1 MTPSVPNDAPQ
12 SLWVLVE
19 EAARRWPDDAM
30 LVSRQGDHC
39 TFSQFRERAVRMAAG
54 LAISGVR
61 RGDVVSWTLP
71 TWVDTIVMTAA
82 LSRLGAVQNPIIGI
96 YRDREVRFCIT
107 QARTR
112 HLITPGRFANFDF
125 AEMGRRLSAE
135 RGIGH
140 LVVQPGAFPVG
151 DPPTL
156 TQFVVPQERVT
167 QWICYTSGTAADPK
181 GARHADSTVGAF
193 AGAMAACM
201 DVVHGDRYAL
211 VFPFPHIGG
220 IGLLFMT
227 LLTGCTHLLDE
238 TVDARSTVE
247 FLAAER
253 CTHAGTGTPFFN
265 MYLAAQSTRT
275 VPLFPALKACPAGGA
290 PTALA
295 LHERVATELG
305 APVVSSWGLTEAPVV
320 TSGRLTDS
328 VVKLRSTE
336 GQPLPGVEVRVA
348 DIHGE
353 VCPSGVVG
361 ELLVRAP
368 QLMLGYQDPGLDH
381 DAFDADGFYR
391 TGDLGFVDI
400 DGYVTISGRLK
411 DVIIRNGENVAA
423 REVEDLLLA
432 LPGITDT
439 AVIGLPDERTGE
451 SVCAVVVAPGRDLD
465 LDVVRSALTAA
476 GLRRQALPDRLELR
490 MSLPRGPAGKVL
502 KRQLIDELTVRP
514 TVDPTLRPTKRPT
527 VDPTVVRT
535 DRSHSGD
542 L

>member
-1 MTPSVPNDAPQ
+1 MTPADPRNAPP

-19 EAARRWPDDAM
+19 EAARRWPDDPM
-30 LVSRQGDHC
+30 LVSRQGDRC
-39 TFSQFRERAVRMAAG
+39 TFSEFHERAVRMASG
-54 LAISGVR
+54 LALDGIR
-61 RGDVVSWTLP
+61 RGDVVSWILP
-71 TWVDTIVMTAA
+71 TWVDTIVLAAA
-82 LSRLGAVQNPIIGI
+82 LSRLGAVQNPIIAI
-96 YRDREVRFCIT
+96 YRDREVRFCIA
-107 QARTR
+107 QARTQ
-112 HLITPGRFANFDF
+112 HLITPDRFANFDF

-135 RGIGH
+135 LDIRH
-140 LVVQPGAFPVG
+140 LVVRPGAFPMG
-151 DPPTL
+151 DPATL
-156 TQFVVPQERVT
+156 APFAAPLARITR
-167 QWICYTSGTAADPK
+167 WICYTSGTAAEPK

-220 IGLLFMT
+220 IGLLFLT

-238 TVDARSTVE
+238 TVDARATVE
-247 FLAAER
+247 FLATQR

-265 MYLAAQSTRT
+265 MYLAAQSTRAG
-275 VPLFPALKACPAGGA
+275 PLFPALKACPAGGA
-290 PTALA
+290 PTARA
-295 LHERVATELG
+295 LHERVADELG

-336 GQPLPGVEVRVA
+336 GRPLPGVELRVV

-353 VCPSGVVG
+353 VCPSGVTG

-368 QLMLGYQDPGLDH
+368 QMMLGYQDPSLDH
-381 DAFDADGFYR
+381 EAFDADGFYR

-411 DVIIRNGENVAA
+411 DVIIHNGENVAA

-439 AVIGLPDERTGE
+439 AVIGLPDDRTGE
-451 SVCAVVVAPGRDLD
+451 SVCAVVVTTGQHVDLD
-465 LDVVRSALTAA
+465 TVRTALTAA

-490 MSLPRGPAGKVL
+490 PALPRSPAGKVL
-502 KRQLIDELTVRP
+502 KRQLIDELTDNLPDRH
-514 TVDPTLRPTKRPT
+514 TAESI
-527 VDPTVVRT
+527 
-535 DRSHSGD
+535 DRSPRRD
-542 L
+542 V